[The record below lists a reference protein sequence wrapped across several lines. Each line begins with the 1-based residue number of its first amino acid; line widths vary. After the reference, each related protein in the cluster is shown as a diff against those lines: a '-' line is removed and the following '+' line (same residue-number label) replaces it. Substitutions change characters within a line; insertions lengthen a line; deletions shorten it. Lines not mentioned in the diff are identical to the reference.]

1 MHHNMKL
8 RLVFALLF
16 MCSFTLIAQ
25 VNQNDASGQR
35 HGLWKGTYEKSKRTR
50 YEGTFEHGKET
61 GTFKYF
67 QDDKKST
74 LMATRVFAADG
85 SCYTTFFDDKG
96 KKVNEGKEVNK
107 LRQGE
112 WKFYFTGKD
121 VVMMLEN
128 YNKGKLEGVK
138 KVFYDN
144 ASIAEEMNYKNG
156 LREGN
161 YKKYMVSGKVI
172 EDSTYKNDQLNGP
185 ASFFDEGGQIVAKGQ
200 FKDNKMT
207 GKWQYYEKGKVVKT
221 VDETN
226 RKVELAPPVPRKS
239 E

>member
-1 MHHNMKL
+1 MHNNMKL

-16 MCSFTLIAQ
+16 MCSSILAQ
-25 VNQNDASGQR
+25 VNQNDANEKR
-35 HGLWKGTYEKSKRTR
+35 HGLWKGTYEKSKRPR

-67 QDDKKST
+67 QDDEKST

-96 KKVNEGKEVNK
+96 KKVNEGKEANK
-107 LRQGE
+107 LREGE

-121 VVMMLEN
+121 TVMMLEN
-128 YNKGKLEGVK
+128 YSKGRLEGIK

-144 ASIAEEMNYKNG
+144 GSIAEEITYKNG

-172 EDSTYKNDQLNGP
+172 ENSTYKNDELNGP

-200 FKDNKMT
+200 FKNNNIT
-207 GKWQYYEKGKVVKT
+207 GKWQYYKNGKITKT
-221 VDETN
+221 VDETG
-226 RKVELAPPVPRKS
+226 RKIELAHPAARKT